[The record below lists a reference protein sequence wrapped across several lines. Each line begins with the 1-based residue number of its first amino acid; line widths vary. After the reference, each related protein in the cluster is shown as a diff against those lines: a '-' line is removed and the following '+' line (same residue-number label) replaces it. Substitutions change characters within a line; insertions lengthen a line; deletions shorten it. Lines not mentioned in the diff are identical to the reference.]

1 MTSIYRTTFY
11 LHLIIMQYTCNKS
24 TPLALVTAEEELV
37 LKRHLRGPI
46 QPHEHCS
53 RSCNES
59 EVHMFIFQICSDLF
73 PKPKR
78 ASSMKINQFWAQP
91 VISKLLLLLQEW
103 ILLSVDFCGIYQIC
117 FQLQEVADSYTT
129 ETLQQKISRFSLLKT
144 PLFPLNGPIIDY
156 AISLGQCSRSFYKS
170 LPYPIIS

>member
-1 MTSIYRTTFY
+1 MTSIYRTTLY

-59 EVHMFIFQICSDLF
+59 EVHMFIFQICSELF

-78 ASSMKINQFWAQP
+78 ASSMTINQFWAQP

-103 ILLSVDFCGIYQIC
+103 ILLSVDFGGIYQMC
-117 FQLQEVADSYTT
+117 FQLQEVVSWLIYNRNPST
-129 ETLQQKISRFSLLKT
+129 ENFQVFSTKNSPLSLKWSHHWLCHFFGSVLQEFL
-144 PLFPLNGPIIDY
+144 
-156 AISLGQCSRSFYKS
+156 
-170 LPYPIIS
+170 